1 LIGLWELQDFLL
13 IKTLGYNDAKVMAL
27 SLNFDGTLIASLQED
42 DLNKKYQIEI
52 YDFDYENPSAIG
64 STVFTYT
71 TNHEKQRLCWNPR
84 KNILAFAGE
93 DKDNGGVVHILMPS

>member
-1 LIGLWELQDFLL
+1 LIGLWDLQDFLL

-64 STVFTYT
+64 STVFSYT
-71 TNHEKQRLCWNPR
+71 TNHEK
-84 KNILAFAGE
+84 
-93 DKDNGGVVHILMPS
+93 